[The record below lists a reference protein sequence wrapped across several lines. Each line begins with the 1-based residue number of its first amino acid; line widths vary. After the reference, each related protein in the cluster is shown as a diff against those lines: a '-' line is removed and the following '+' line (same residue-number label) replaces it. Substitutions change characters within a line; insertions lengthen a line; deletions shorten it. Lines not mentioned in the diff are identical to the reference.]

1 MILQKFTIYKPPD
14 RQIIFIVRIFNQFKK
29 LTMTTH
35 TPLISFLSPLC
46 CVHAP
51 PPLPVAFACCPLL
64 LPSPSHPPSLVTLAH
79 RLLPSP
85 AAIACRHRPPPSATA
100 IGRRSSPVALTAA
113 HRPCCRPRCRPRWL
127 SSLSPSPVAHRPSQS
142 LSTFS
147 LACRPRPSPSL
158 SPSPDA
164 LCCCRRPHTCP
175 RWSP

>member
-14 RQIIFIVRIFNQFKK
+14 KQKIFIVRIFNQFKN

-79 RLLPSP
+79 RLLPSA
-85 AAIACRHRPPPSATA
+85 AAIAGRHWPPPSATDIGRRHRPPPSL
-100 IGRRSSPVALTAA
+100 IS
-113 HRPCCRPRCRPRWL
+113 RCPYCL
-127 SSLSPSPVAHRPSQS
+127 
-142 LSTFS
+142 
-147 LACRPRPSPSL
+147 SPSL
-158 SPSPDA
+158 SPSLVVLPVA
-164 LCCCRRPHTCP
+164 LAFSLAHRPLQSLSNFSLACLP
-175 RWSP
+175 RPLPSLFPNYFLL

>member
-51 PPLPVAFACCPLL
+51 PPLSVAFACCPLL

-79 RLLPSP
+79 RPLPSP
-85 AAIACRHRPPPSATA
+85 AAIARRHQPMQSAAPIAHLPLPLLPP
-100 IGRRSSPVALTAA
+100 IVLVVALAGCP
-113 HRPCCRPRCRPRWL
+113 HL
-127 SSLSPSPVAHRPSQS
+127 SPSLFPLPLTHHSCSQPSPSPVALAHRPP
-142 LSTFS
+142 
-147 LACRPRPSPSL
+147 CRPRPSPSPL
-158 SPSPDA
+158 PLLVA
-164 LCCCRRPHTCP
+164 LA
-175 RWSP
+175 